1 MAEASISED
10 QFSCPV
16 CLDLL
21 KDPVT
26 IPCGHSYC
34 MSCIT
39 DCWDQDDL
47 KGVYSCP
54 LCKHIFTPRPVVGKN
69 VVFAEMLE
77 KLKTTKLQ
85 AAVPA
90 HCYAGPEDVECNV
103 CTRRKYKAVK
113 SCLVCMKSYCETH
126 FKRHEKFHPG
136 KRHKVINATGRLQ
149 EMICPK
155 HNKQLD
161 IYCRTDQQSVCEL
174 CMMDEHKYHESVSV
188 SEERINKQKQLKD
201 IQRGLRQI
209 IQEREKDVE
218 ELKEAVKSHKRSAET
233 AVEDSDRIFTE
244 LIRSIERSRS
254 EVTQLIRDQENAA
267 VSEAEGLLKR
277 LEQKIADLKRRDTEM
292 EQLAQTH
299 DHIHFLKCLSAAEST
314 DVPSIIVTNLISF
327 DDVRKSLS
335 QLRKKLEDLCKGKIK
350 NISDRVKCI
359 QTIPLHDP
367 KTREEFLRY
376 SHQLTLDLNTL
387 NGLLC
392 LSDGNRVISQGD
404 TFNHYP
410 DHPDRFD
417 YWEQVL
423 CRESVCGRCY
433 WEVELDESS
442 HVEIAVSYKNISRKG
457 ECMRNDCLFGF
468 NNQSWSLYCSSDRH
482 RFSYNNI
489 KTELPVVCSSCRIG
503 VYVDHSAGILS
514 FYSVSETM
522 TLIHRVQTTFTQPLY
537 PGFRVY
543 WGSVMKLCDLTP

>member
-392 LSDGNRVISQGD
+392 LSDGNRVISQESRPHSLNLCIRGLEFTGD
-404 TFNHYP
+404 
-410 DHPDRFD
+410 
-417 YWEQVL
+417 Q
-423 CRESVCGRCY
+423 
-433 WEVELDESS
+433 
-442 HVEIAVSYKNISRKG
+442 
-457 ECMRNDCLFGF
+457 
-468 NNQSWSLYCSSDRH
+468 
-482 RFSYNNI
+482 
-489 KTELPVVCSSCRIG
+489 
-503 VYVDHSAGILS
+503 
-514 FYSVSETM
+514 
-522 TLIHRVQTTFTQPLY
+522 
-537 PGFRVY
+537 
-543 WGSVMKLCDLTP
+543 

>member
-16 CLDLL
+16 CLDIL

-39 DCWDQDDL
+39 DCWDQDTL

-54 LCKHIFTPRPVVGKN
+54 LCKHIFSPRPVVGKN

-77 KLKTTKLQ
+77 KLKKTKLQ
-85 AAVPA
+85 ATVAGQ
-90 HCYAGPEDVECNV
+90 CYAGPGDVECNV
-103 CTRRKYKAVK
+103 CTGRKYKAVK
-113 SCLVCMKSYCETH
+113 SCLVCLKSYCETH

-136 KRHKVINATGRLQ
+136 KRHKVINASGRLQ
-149 EMICPK
+149 EMICLK
-155 HNKQLD
+155 HNKKLD
-161 IYCRTDQQSVCEL
+161 IYCRTDQQSVCDL

-188 SEERINKQKQLKD
+188 SAERTEKQKQLKGIHRD
-201 IQRGLRQI
+201 LRQI

-218 ELKEAVKSHKRSAET
+218 DLKEAVKSHKHSAQT

-244 LIRSIERSRS
+244 LMRSIERSRS
-254 EVTQLIRDQENAA
+254 EVKQLIRDQEKAA
-267 VSEAEGLLKR
+267 VSEAEGLLKQ
-277 LEQKIADLKRRDTEM
+277 LEQKIADLKRRDAEL
-292 EQLAQTH
+292 EQLSHTD
-299 DHIHFLKCLSAAEST
+299 DHIHFLKCLSVAEST
-314 DVPSIIVTNLISF
+314 DIPSITLTNLISF
-327 DDVRKSLS
+327 DDLRMSLS

-350 NISDRVKCI
+350 KISDRVKCI
-359 QTIPLHDP
+359 QTIPFHDP
-367 KTREEFLRY
+367 KTREEFLQY

-387 NGLLC
+387 NGLLY
-392 LSDGNRVISQGD
+392 LSDENREISQGD
-404 TFNHYP
+404 TFYHYP

-433 WEVELDESS
+433 WEVELDGSS
-442 HVEIAVSYKNISRKG
+442 TVEIAVSYKNISRKR
-457 ECMRNDCLFGF
+457 EHLRTDCLFGC
-468 NNQSWSLYCSSDRH
+468 NNLSWSLCCSSDRH
-482 RFSYNNI
+482 TFSYNNI

-503 VYVDHSAGILS
+503 VYVDHGAGILS
-514 FYSVSETM
+514 FYSVSDKM
-522 TLIHRVQTTFTQPLY
+522 ILIHRVQTTFTQPLY

-543 WGSVMKLCDLTP
+543 WGSMMKLCDLTP